1 MVAPH
6 IRRRRKAKAAAAAAA
21 VKTARPAKAPA
32 VAEKATPAPKVRR
45 GVKKTSSA
53 RSKKTKEATV
63 ASSDE

>member
-1 MVAPH
+1 
-6 IRRRRKAKAAAAAAA
+6 
-21 VKTARPAKAPA
+21 
-32 VAEKATPAPKVRR
+32 VRR